1 MKRNSSCSSHQ
12 ERRCLKRRLISR
24 VAIMFLI
31 STSHAFPP
39 PSTAAAEGIC
49 RIKYKPLGVRGG
61 STTSSLA
68 SSTSFLQTTST
79 INGAPVAT
87 TKQDVSTKQR
97 YWRIAKE
104 LGRHV
109 WPSTVTDTQQERKA
123 AISIRYRVLASVLL
137 MLAGKVVTISTPFI
151 FKMLIDIASSSGGTS
166 PVAAS
171 SLMSN
176 IPISQSIILLI
187 SYGICRSLSSIFRE
201 ATNAIFAHVS
211 QSAIRRFGRSTF
223 DHVHSLDLSYH
234 LNRNTGAL
242 ARVLERGSRSI
253 SLVLNAMVRIH
264 KYVSILGL
272 TYHIANDCTLLLTSY
287 LVLHSRFSI
296 LCQH

>member
-1 MKRNSSCSSHQ
+1 MGRPTNQPLLLYQKKRYMHEALTIGMKRNSSCSSYQ

-39 PSTAAAEGIC
+39 PSTAAADGIC
-49 RIKYKPLGVRGG
+49 RIKYKPLRVRGG
-61 STTSSLA
+61 STELSLA
-68 SSTSFLQTTST
+68 SSTSLQTTST

-87 TKQDVSTKQR
+87 TKQEVSTKQR

-137 MLAGKVVTISTPFI
+137 MLAGKGVTIATPFI

-171 SLMSN
+171 SLMRN

-253 SLVLNAMVRIH
+253 SLVLNAMVRI
-264 KYVSILGL
+264 Y
-272 TYHIANDCTLLLTSY
+272 
-287 LVLHSRFSI
+287 RF
-296 LCQH
+296 LF